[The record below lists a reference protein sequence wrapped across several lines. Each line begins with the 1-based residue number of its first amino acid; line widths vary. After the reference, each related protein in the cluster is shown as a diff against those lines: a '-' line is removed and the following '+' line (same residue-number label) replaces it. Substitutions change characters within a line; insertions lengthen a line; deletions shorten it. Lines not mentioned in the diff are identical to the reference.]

1 MNEQACT
8 AGAADRERRHAGERI
23 TGGENEA
30 QVVKDRV
37 QTRTHL
43 WSQANGLPVSVSL
56 GCSLAPRD
64 GLDLLTF
71 LSVADI
77 ALYRNK
83 AAPIGAGYLAAA
95 PETS

>member
-43 WSQANGLPVSVSL
+43 WSQANGLP
-56 GCSLAPRD
+56 C
-64 GLDLLTF
+64 
-71 LSVADI
+71 
-77 ALYRNK
+77 
-83 AAPIGAGYLAAA
+83 
-95 PETS
+95 